1 MTKSAENNPQ
11 GTANISD
18 DRVLSDG
25 IISQIADQYENEVKL
40 EKLFQDEKRKQIKEL
55 EQLII
60 SSMQKPIYKLLYK
73 EEYGDY
79 RKYSESVA
87 KELRRRNAC
96 R

>member
-1 MTKSAENNPQ
+1 MKTENLSSEPV
-11 GTANISD
+11 TANSVNT
-18 DRVLSDG
+18 VLSAG
-25 IISQIADQYENEVKL
+25 IISQIADQYEKEVEI
-40 EKLFQDEKRKQIKEL
+40 EKQFQEEKRKQIKEL

-60 SSMQKPIYKLLYK
+60 SSLHKPIYKLLYK

-79 RKYSESVA
+79 REYSESVA